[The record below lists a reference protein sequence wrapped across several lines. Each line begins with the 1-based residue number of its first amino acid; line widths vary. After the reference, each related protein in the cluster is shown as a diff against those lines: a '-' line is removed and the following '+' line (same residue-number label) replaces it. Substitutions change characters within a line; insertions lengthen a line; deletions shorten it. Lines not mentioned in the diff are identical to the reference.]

1 MMIDGLRICINRA
14 GPPSIHSP
22 SYVKGLYPLL
32 NDLFKA
38 CAGGL
43 QVKSE
48 GVPHLTKNVA
58 TVCETLANANL
69 FWFYFLF
76 IYFFFDLFYTVAL
89 DLHSQLSK

>member
-1 MMIDGLRICINRA
+1 MMIDGFRICINRA
-14 GPPSIHSP
+14 GPLQA
-22 SYVKGLYPLL
+22 KDLYPLL
-32 NDLFKA
+32 NDPFKA

-69 FWFYFLF
+69 FWFYF
-76 IYFFFDLFYTVAL
+76 FFDLFYTVAL

>member
-14 GPPSIHSP
+14 GPPPIHSP
-22 SYVKGLYPLL
+22 SYVKDLYPLL

-58 TVCETLANANL
+58 TVCETLANANFLVL
-69 FWFYFLF
+69 FF
-76 IYFFFDLFYTVAL
+76 IYLFFL
-89 DLHSQLSK
+89 